1 MFQITTRSDSSFADD
16 VSDRHSSFGFYV
28 TINKNVV
35 TWVAKKT
42 PNVALS
48 STEAEYVA
56 MAEATRMTSYVSN
69 IIESLDLHTQKPSN
83 VGTDNKG
90 AMDLGNTNA
99 TTRRSKHIDVRHHYV
114 QEQQEQGKI
123 KLFDID
129 GKKNPAD
136 IFTKPLAA
144 ESFNQYRNVFVTTI
158 V

>member
-1 MFQITTRSDSSFADD
+1 M
-16 VSDRHSSFGFYV
+16 
-28 TINKNVV
+28 INENVV

-48 STEAEYVA
+48 LTEAEYVA

-69 IIESLDLHTQKPSN
+69 IIESLDLHTQKLSN

-90 AMDLGNTNA
+90 AMDLGNTNT

-129 GKKNPAD
+129 RKKNPAD

-144 ESFNQYRNVFVTTI
+144 ESFNQYHNVFVTMI